1 MTLAFLVSFAWEK
14 WRATR
19 PTPPLSRKC
28 GFKKVVDIQR
38 FGLKATN
45 NSDDESYIF

>member
-1 MTLAFLVSFAWEK
+1 MYGYELWLKIENVCRWITESVV
-14 WRATR
+14 
-19 PTPPLSRKC
+19 
-28 GFKKVVDIQR
+28 FKKVVDIQR